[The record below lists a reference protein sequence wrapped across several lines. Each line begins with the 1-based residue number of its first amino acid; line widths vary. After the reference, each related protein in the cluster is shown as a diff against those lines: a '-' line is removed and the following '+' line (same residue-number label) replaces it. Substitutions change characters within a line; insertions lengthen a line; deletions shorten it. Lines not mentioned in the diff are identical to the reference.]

1 MQNLKAHTSLQETQP
16 LVSFVIAYYD
26 LPVPML
32 CKCIDSIMALSL
44 QPAEREI
51 IVIDDGSNVSPM
63 NGLMHFGD
71 EIVYVRQKNSGLS
84 SARNKGIEMATGQYI
99 QFVDA
104 DDQLVQHP
112 YEHCLDLL
120 KQNPEADMVIFDFT
134 TTGQAQSSYKDN
146 APQNGTSLMRHHNIH
161 GTACGYLFKRS
172 VLGDL
177 RFTAGIYHEDEEF
190 TPLLM
195 LRAENIIVTTALAYL
210 YQQRSGSITHHK
222 STQNQQKRL
231 SDLKGIIQRLHN
243 TADRMPVDDK
253 TALQRRVAQLTMD
266 YIYQVA
272 YQTRS
277 RQQLETEISNLTR
290 SGLFPLPDVA
300 YTSKYIWFRR
310 LSNTSAGRA
319 LLMRIIP
326 LINRER

>member
-134 TTGQAQSSYKDN
+134 TTGQAQTSYKDN

-161 GTACGYLFKRS
+161 GMACGYLFRRTTLS
-172 VLGDL
+172 DL
-177 RFTAGIYHEDEEF
+177 RFTPGIYHEDEEF
-190 TPLLM
+190 TPQLLV
-195 LRAENIIVTTALAYL
+195 RAENVIVTTAQAY
-210 YQQRSGSITHHK
+210 YYNQRLGSITGSADNAK
-222 STQNQQKRL
+222 KQKRL
-231 SDLKGIIQRLHN
+231 DDLHGVLTRLN
-243 TADRMPVDDK
+243 LTADRLPRNDRL
-253 TALQRRVAQLTMD
+253 ALQRRVAQLTMD
-266 YIYQVA
+266 YIYQIII
-272 YQTRS
+272 QTRS
-277 RQQLETEISNLTR
+277 LQELNTR
-290 SGLFPLPDVA
+290 IDTLRKEGLFPLPDNNYSQK
-300 YTSKYIWFRR
+300 YTWFRH
-310 LSNTSAGRA
+310 LSNTSIGRA
-319 LLMRIIP
+319 LLIKTLP
-326 LINRER
+326 LLKTER